1 MIAESVR
8 PYTAGGP
15 VPMRRILCSYL
26 PVKRLEMHLAR
37 SPCADATDGARPG
50 RYPPR
55 EGVRSVAPHRAHV
68 REPHRRHRSC
78 DEVATSWAHW
88 PRDR

>member
-15 VPMRRILCSYL
+15 VPMRRILCSSL

-37 SPCADATDGARPG
+37 SLCAGATDGARDG

-55 EGVRSVAPHRAHV
+55 EGVRNVAKPRRAHV
-68 REPHRRHRSC
+68 REPHRRHR
-78 DEVATSWAHW
+78 
-88 PRDR
+88 